1 VPITLGRE
9 IVESDLGGGAPVCVI
24 NEAFAKRFFDRR
36 NPIGLRI
43 TPVNEE
49 DRRSFQVVGVAKNA
63 RTQSLR
69 EDVEPRYFAPAQ
81 EPWSSTSSPTFLIRT
96 ASEGSRPI
104 EDVRRAILG
113 VNGSLSIMSAR
124 SMHDQMAP
132 STAQDRTTAWLAIA
146 FGAVALLLAA
156 FGLYGVLSY
165 GVARRTAEIAV
176 RIALGAQPARV
187 ISMILG
193 EIVGLVAVG
202 LVAGGALAYLT
213 TRLIGSRLYGIA
225 VQDPSTLVVATAL
238 LLLVALTATYL
249 PARRASRVDPLV
261 ALRQ

>member
-1 VPITLGRE
+1 
-9 IVESDLGGGAPVCVI
+9 
-24 NEAFAKRFFDRR
+24 
-36 NPIGLRI
+36 
-43 TPVNEE
+43 
-49 DRRSFQVVGVAKNA
+49 
-63 RTQSLR
+63 
-69 EDVEPRYFAPAQ
+69 
-81 EPWSSTSSPTFLIRT
+81 
-96 ASEGSRPI
+96 
-104 EDVRRAILG
+104 

-124 SMHDQMAP
+124 SMDDQMAP

-225 VQDPSTLVVATAL
+225 AQDPSTLAVATAL